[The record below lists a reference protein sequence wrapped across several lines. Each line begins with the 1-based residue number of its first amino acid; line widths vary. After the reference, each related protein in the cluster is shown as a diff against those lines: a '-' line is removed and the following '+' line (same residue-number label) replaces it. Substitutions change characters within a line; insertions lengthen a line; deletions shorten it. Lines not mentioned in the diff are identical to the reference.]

1 MSDLYLMKKVIILKK
16 RQVSMETFAPPYFNH
31 FNLNLNK
38 KKTCWNENHEKE
50 TNYIYTSA
58 ADLHS
63 FFKSKIFFNSTVFLT
78 FSWIELQMLL
88 RCCLIH
94 LSITILRDF
103 LYLLYLY
110 LFVELSLYM
119 SYLWALFFILIFIF
133 IMINRMNTDILVL
146 LLIFQNLSCYFW
158 MITSMKKVNNF
169 QIAKVQS
176 QGDA

>member
-1 MSDLYLMKKVIILKK
+1 MRTMRKKL
-16 RQVSMETFAPPYFNH
+16 
-31 FNLNLNK
+31 
-38 KKTCWNENHEKE
+38 
-50 TNYIYTSA
+50 YIYTSA

-63 FFKSKIFFNSTVFLT
+63 FFKSNIFFNSTVFLT
-78 FSWIELQMLL
+78 FSWIELHMLL

-110 LFVELSLYM
+110 LFIDLSLYM